1 MPTYTFDPSEEGLS
15 QAELAEQA
23 NALAQGEALA
33 QAQEADRAARM
44 DELSRDTEQV
54 ELIGGK
60 FKSQEE
66 LLKAYKELES
76 KLGKKTPEED
86 QDASEEPVEASEEV
100 PAEAPKFD
108 PFERA
113 AEEYAKGGELSEE
126 SLEALS
132 KMDSKELIKSY
143 MEFYTKSGQQV
154 QEQQA
159 LQQADQAAI
168 MQIAGGEQSYAEIT
182 QWAAQNLDPSEIE
195 AYNNVT
201 SSGNIPAIKFAVE
214 ALTNRYKAAE
224 GSEPELVSGKKA
236 PARGPKPYRSNAEL
250 ARDIANPRYD
260 KDPAFRADVM
270 ERLAASGNLL

>member
-1 MPTYTFDPSEEGLS
+1 MPTYTFDPSEEGMS

-33 QAQEADRAARM
+33 QAEEADRAARM
-44 DELSRDTEQV
+44 SEVSRDTEEV
-54 ELIGGK
+54 ALIGGK

-76 KLGKKTPEED
+76 KLGKKPSEEE
-86 QDASEEPVEASEEV
+86 QDATEEPAEASEEV
-100 PAEAPKFD
+100 PAEAPKAD

-126 SLEALS
+126 SLDALS

-143 MEFYTKSGQQV
+143 MEFYTKSGQQA

-159 LQQADQAAI
+159 IQQADQAAV
-168 MQIAGGEQSYAEIT
+168 MQIAGGEKAYAEVVG
-182 QWAAQNLDPSEIE
+182 WAAQNLDPSEIE
-195 AYNNVT
+195 AYNSVT
-201 SSGNIPAIKFAVE
+201 NSGNLPAIKFAVE

-236 PARGPKPYRSNAEL
+236 PTRGPKPYRSNAEL

-270 ERLAASGNLL
+270 DRLAASGNLL